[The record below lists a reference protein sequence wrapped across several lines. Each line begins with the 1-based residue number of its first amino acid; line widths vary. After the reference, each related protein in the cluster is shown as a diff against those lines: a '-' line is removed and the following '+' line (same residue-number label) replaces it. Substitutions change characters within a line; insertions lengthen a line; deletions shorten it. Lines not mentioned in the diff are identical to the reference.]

1 MEEAKDREK
10 LTLVTRKSCFGL
22 PTSCP
27 NCLPAYVYLKFSG
40 TPFDLDFNLINP
52 DSDQIP
58 YVESGTYVAYNNE
71 KGGVIRSLSEDG
83 FVDLDSQV
91 RGIPEW
97 ISAKAMVDSWL
108 ADAII
113 YELWVGSDGTS
124 AHKIYYSDL
133 PWPLGKILYLKQ
145 VHVVKQILGITKEN
159 AERREEEIYRNAN
172 DAFSAL
178 STRLGEQDYFFDN
191 RPTSLDAVFLG
202 HALFTLY
209 ALPETSVLRSK
220 LLEHDNLVRYTE
232 KYKSELIDSSGS
244 SSSGTQSQSDPSSSV
259 PRRPSQWS
267 SKPKSKPKREKTEE
281 EKKFR
286 RRAKYFLVTQL
297 VAVLVFLSLLG
308 GSDAAEV
315 ELDEDDD
322 GADYD

>member
-1 MEEAKDREK
+1 MEEADESKK

-27 NCLPAYVYLKFSG
+27 SCLPVYIYLKFSA
-40 TPFDLDFNLINP
+40 TPFDMDFNLINP

-58 YVESGTYVAYNNE
+58 YVESGTYVAFNNE
-71 KGGVIRSLSEDG
+71 KGGVIRSLIKDG
-83 FVDLDSQV
+83 FVDMDSQV

-113 YELWVGSDGTS
+113 YELWLGSDGTS

-133 PWPLGKILYLKQ
+133 PWPLGKILHLKQ
-145 VHVVKQILGITKEN
+145 VYVVKQILGITKDN

-178 STRLGEQDYFFDN
+178 STRLGQQAYFFDD
-191 RPTSLDAVFLG
+191 RPSSLDAVFLG

-232 KYKSELIDSSGS
+232 KYKSELVDSSAS
-244 SSSGTQSQSDPSSSV
+244 SSSSSQSQSDPSSSV

-267 SKPKSKPKREKTEE
+267 E
-281 EKKFR
+281 
-286 RRAKYFLVTQL
+286 
-297 VAVLVFLSLLG
+297 
-308 GSDAAEV
+308 
-315 ELDEDDD
+315 
-322 GADYD
+322 

>member
-1 MEEAKDREK
+1 MEESIEREK

-52 DSDQIP
+52 DS
-58 YVESGTYVAYNNE
+58 AYNNE

-124 AHKIYYSDL
+124 AYKIYYSDL

-159 AERREEEIYRNAN
+159 AERREEEIYRNAS

-178 STRLGEQDYFFDN
+178 STRLGEQAYFFDN

-202 HALFTLY
+202 YALFTLY

-220 LLEHDNLVRYTE
+220 LLEHNNLVSYTE
-232 KYKSELIDSSGS
+232 KYKSELVDSSGS

-308 GSDAAEV
+308 GSDASEV

-322 GADYD
+322 GVDYD